1 MVVLLHPE
9 IYSRTK
15 VVHVELVDLASV
27 ISVNIIHEH
36 LFIIGLPLFE
46 LHNLVI
52 AFTLLDSGAISGLKD
67 WLTTQPHIEETPFFN
82 SCHSH

>member
-1 MVVLLHPE
+1 MN
-9 IYSRTK
+9 
-15 VVHVELVDLASV
+15 LASV
-27 ISVNIIHEH
+27 ISVNIIHSPEQP
-36 LFIIGLPLFE
+36 IITGLPLFE

-67 WLTTQPHIEETPFFN
+67 WLTTQPHLEETPFFN